1 MRNLIQQLIS
11 FILPITVL
19 ILVPLYIESDV
30 SIKNIPSLSIG
41 TLIMCAELCVTTAA
55 ISTFILTGK
64 GTLAPWSPTR
74 KLIIGGIYGY
84 VRNPMI
90 MGVMTVLIGES
101 IAIISLNIFIWT
113 IMFFVINNFYFILYE
128 EPNLAKRF
136 GDEYREY
143 KRNVPRWIPRTTPFK
158 PDIEL

>member
-41 TLIMCAELCVTTAA
+41 ILIMCAGLCVMTAT

-64 GTLAPWSPTR
+64 GTLAPWSLTR